1 MRHLMP
7 LNSKEPIVDST
18 IELSSIIRAAMR
30 DKNLDRQGIAAL
42 LGIGDVMVDK
52 LLCGEIV
59 PSRSLEKQMVEK
71 LGIAPSRVRAVA
83 DRRDKESKSDS
94 LAQNGHRVA

>member
-1 MRHLMP
+1 MRHPMP
-7 LNSKEPIVDST
+7 LNHKEPIVDST
-18 IELSSIIRAAMR
+18 VELSTIIRGAMR
-30 DKNLDRQGIAAL
+30 EKNLDRQGIAAL

-83 DRRDKESKSDS
+83 DRRDKESKRNSFGQS
-94 LAQNGHRVA
+94 GHRVA